1 MIFHNGGLYSTDG
14 QQTKMFKNNQST
26 LISNYTIR
34 YFCTTLIF
42 VFVFASAVTGENLEK
57 WFLMSRHG
65 ECAEIATL
73 KRKVSDFPEI
83 EDPFSFTRLMR
94 ARGHTVIERPLEL
107 PGHGAIQIDVAEL
120 SLHLI
125 FVTSP
130 LCKGYS
136 EHE

>member
-1 MIFHNGGLYSTDG
+1 MS
-14 QQTKMFKNNQST
+14 KNNRST
-26 LISNYTIR
+26 LAPLISNYTIR

-42 VFVFASAVTGENLEK
+42 VFAFASDVTGEILDK

-83 EDPFSFTRLMR
+83 EDPVSFSRLMR
-94 ARGHTVIERPLEL
+94 ARGHTVIEGPLEL
-107 PGHGAIQIDVAEL
+107 PGTGAIQIDVAEL
-120 SLHLI
+120 SLNLI
-125 FVTSP
+125 FVTAP